1 MQPFVLPEF
10 YMPYPARLNPHLEGA
25 RDHSKAWAHTMDM
38 IDVPQHGTVIW
49 DEHDFD
55 SHDYALLCAY
65 THPDAGAT
73 ELDLITDWYVW
84 VFYFDDHF
92 LELFKRTGDIDS
104 ARGYLDRLALFMP
117 VTGEIVETP
126 ENPVERGLEDLWNRT
141 VPHRSEG
148 WRRRFVESTRNL
160 LDESLWEL
168 ANINEGRVAN
178 PIEYIEMRRKVGG
191 APWSANLIEHS
202 VHAEVPDAIAAA
214 RPMEVLRDCFA
225 DAVHLR
231 NDLFSYQREVEDE
244 GELSNGVL
252 VFEKFLGCT
261 TQEAADAVNDLLT
274 SRLHQFEHTALTEVP
289 ALFDEHGVDPAGRAE
304 TFAYVKGLQDWQS
317 GGHEWHLRSSRYMN
331 EGALSKRDP
340 ELPGG
345 PTGLGTSAAR
355 IFSSLVSTAPQR
367 LRSFSHRPYEVVGPI
382 EWPDLHLPF
391 DLRLSSH
398 LAGARENVVDWCRA
412 MGILDG
418 VVWDERKLRAID
430 LPLCAA
436 GIHPDASAG
445 ELDLTS
451 AWLAWGTYGDD
462 YYPVV
467 FGAPRNLPAAKVTT
481 ERFKLFLPLDD
492 EPMPPPE
499 SPLEAGLA
507 DLWHRTAGPMDGEAR
522 VALRK
527 SVVDMCESW
536 LWELANQAENRIPD
550 PIDYVEMRRKTF
562 GSDLTMSL
570 SRLSHGRL
578 VPPELYRT
586 RTIQAIEHS
595 AMDYACLLNDV
606 YSYRKEIQYEGE
618 LHNAVLVVRN
628 FLDVGE
634 QAAFDVVADLM
645 AARLKEFEHAVDV
658 GLPGLFEDYSPADEV
673 RAALTAY
680 ADELKDWLA
689 GILNW
694 HENCARYTEEEI
706 RRRPGVPEPARPVDF
721 GPTGI
726 GTEALRIS
734 AILPAV
740 R

>member
-1 MQPFVLPEF
+1 
-10 YMPYPARLNPHLEGA
+10 MPYPARLNPHLEGA

-65 THPDAGAT
+65 THPDAGAP

-117 VTGEIVETP
+117 VTGEITEEP

-202 VHAEVPDAIAAA
+202 VHAEVPDAIASS

-289 ALFDEHGVDPAGRAE
+289 ALFDQHGVDPAGRAE

-331 EGALSKRDP
+331 EGALSRRGGP
-340 ELPGG
+340 ELLGA

-367 LRSFSHRPYEVVGPI
+367 LRSFSHRPHEVVGPI
-382 EWPDLHLPF
+382 ERPEIYLPF
-391 DLRLSSH
+391 EVRLSPH
-398 LAGARENVVDWCRA
+398 LAGARERVVGWCQA

-418 VVWDERKLRAID
+418 VVWDERKLHAID
-430 LPLCAA
+430 LPLCSA
-436 GIHPDASAG
+436 GIHPDASAD

-467 FGAPRNLPAAKVTT
+467 FGATRNLAAAKLTT
-481 ERFKLFLPLDD
+481 ERFKLFLPLDG

-507 DLWHRTAGPMDGEAR
+507 DLWSRTAGPMGREAR
-522 VALRK
+522 AAFRK
-527 SVVDMCESW
+527 AVVDMCESW

-570 SRLSHGRL
+570 SRLSHGRQ
-578 VPPELYRT
+578 VAPELYRT

-628 FLDVGE
+628 FLDVDE
-634 QAAFDVVADLM
+634 QTAHEIVNDLM
-645 AARLKEFEHAVDV
+645 TARMKEFEHAVDV
-658 GLPGLFEDYSPADEV
+658 GLPGLFEDYSLEQDA

-689 GILNW
+689 GIGNW

-706 RRRPGVPEPARPVDF
+706 RRPGAPEPARPLDF

-734 AILPAV
+734 SILPAA